1 MKKATLGRDALSLL
15 ILLAVFPQWFSR
27 DAAMEVGRT
36 EVTKNW
42 SPLGW
47 EMVLDLLVRNGFI
60 IANKCCS
67 ISLVVSAQRRLKV
80 LSFIRLPLLSILSDY
95 VKSAT
100 A

>member
-15 ILLAVFPQWFSR
+15 SVLAVFPQWFSR

-60 IANKCCS
+60 IANKNVEVFDPRKKN
-67 ISLVVSAQRRLKV
+67 ITVGTR
-80 LSFIRLPLLSILSDY
+80 
-95 VKSAT
+95 
-100 A
+100 